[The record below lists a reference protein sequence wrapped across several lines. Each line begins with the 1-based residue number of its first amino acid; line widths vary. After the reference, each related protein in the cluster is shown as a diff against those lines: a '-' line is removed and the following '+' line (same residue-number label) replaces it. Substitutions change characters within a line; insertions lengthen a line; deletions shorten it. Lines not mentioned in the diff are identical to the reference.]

1 MGVLEVCKSN
11 EVTDVRRFGIRPSA
25 SLPRF
30 AAAFVMA
37 ALLACVFALSGCSS
51 DEGAGEGEGL
61 SPVRIGTMP
70 TEDFLPMWAAEK
82 DGLFADAGVGVELL
96 TFDSAQ
102 ALSAAIASG
111 DVDMAMTDIMRAAKL
126 TESGTPVDLEW
137 VTLGETADQGVFG
150 ILAPADAPYD
160 DLREMEAWFANPA
173 GDGQGE
179 EARFD
184 AADVR
189 GVGVGA
195 NTVPEYV
202 FDMLCEEAGVTLP
215 SEEVASLPERYGLVA
230 SGQLPGAALPASLLR
245 LGEAQGMKVVADDS
259 TGENLSQSVMVA
271 RAGWAADN
279 AEALSKVA
287 QAWDAAVKAIGAD
300 PAAYAPLLAEKANLN
315 EAIAS
320 DYPVSTYP
328 AASRDGRLVHPK
340 ESMVQPVLAW
350 MGDSGYGGKVSYDE
364 ATGALT
370 R

>member
-1 MGVLEVCKSN
+1 MG
-11 EVTDVRRFGIRPSA
+11 DVNASMFVRGAAGRARCGNAARKVPRTGRSGISTA
-25 SLPRF
+25 V
-30 AAAFVMA
+30 AFVLVS
-37 ALLACVFALSGCSS
+37 ALLACMFALSGCSS
-51 DEGAGEGEGL
+51 DKGAAEGDGF

-82 DGLFADAGVGVELL
+82 DGLFADAGVDVELL

-150 ILAPADAPYD
+150 ILAPADAPYSN
-160 DLREMEAWFANPA
+160 LQEMQAWFDSLAT
-173 GDGQGE
+173 
-179 EARFD
+179 
-184 AADVR
+184 ADVR

-202 FDMLCEEAGVTLP
+202 FDMLCNEAGVTLP

-245 LGEAQGMKVVADDS
+245 LGEAQGMKVIADDS
-259 TGENLSQSVMVA
+259 TGENLSQSVMAA
-271 RAGWAADN
+271 RSGWAADN

-287 QAWDAAVKAIGAD
+287 QAWDAAVEAINAN
-300 PAAYAPLLAEKANLN
+300 PAVYAPLLAEKANLN

-328 AASRDGRLVHPK
+328 AALRDGRPAHPK
-340 ESMVQPVLAW
+340 DSMVQPVLTW
-350 MGDSGYGGKVSYDE
+350 MAESCYGGNVSYDE

>member
-1 MGVLEVCKSN
+1 MGVLGICKS
-11 EVTDVRRFGIRPSA
+11 EGPVDVRGAVARRIRA
-25 SLPRF
+25 AVAF
-30 AAAFVMA
+30 AMV
-37 ALLACVFALSGCSS
+37 ALLALAMVGCSS
-51 DEGAGEGEGL
+51 EKPAGEGEGF

-82 DGLFADAGVGVELL
+82 DGMFADAGVDVELL

-102 ALSAAIASG
+102 ALSAAIAAG
-111 DVDMAMTDIMRAAKL
+111 EVDMAMTDIMRAAKL
-126 TESGTPVDLEW
+126 TESGTSVDLEW

-150 ILAPADAPYD
+150 ILAPADAPYNN
-160 DLREMEAWFANPA
+160 LQEMEAWFASP
-173 GDGQGE
+173 DGGQ
-179 EARFD
+179 A

-202 FDMLCEEAGVTLP
+202 FDKLCGEAGVTLP
-215 SEEVASLPERYGLVA
+215 SEEVASLPERFGLVA

-245 LGEAQGMKVVADDS
+245 LGEAQGMKVIADDS

-271 RAGWAADN
+271 RSGWAADN
-279 AEALSKVA
+279 AEAVTKVA
-287 QAWDAAVKAIGAD
+287 QAWDAAVEAIAAD

-328 AASRDGRLVHPK
+328 AALRDGQLAHPSA
-340 ESMVQPVLAW
+340 SMVQPVLAW
-350 MGDSGYGGKVSYDE
+350 MDESSYGGRVSYDE
-364 ATGALT
+364 ATGALA

>member
-1 MGVLEVCKSN
+1 
-11 EVTDVRRFGIRPSA
+11 
-25 SLPRF
+25 
-30 AAAFVMA
+30 
-37 ALLACVFALSGCSS
+37 
-51 DEGAGEGEGL
+51 
-61 SPVRIGTMP
+61 
-70 TEDFLPMWAAEK
+70 
-82 DGLFADAGVGVELL
+82 
-96 TFDSAQ
+96 
-102 ALSAAIASG
+102 
-111 DVDMAMTDIMRAAKL
+111 MAMTDIMRAAKL
-126 TESGTPVDLEW
+126 TESGTSVDLEW

-150 ILAPADAPYD
+150 ILAPADAPYSN
-160 DLREMEAWFANPA
+160 LQEMQAWFDSLAT
-173 GDGQGE
+173 
-179 EARFD
+179 
-184 AADVR
+184 ADVR

-202 FDMLCEEAGVTLP
+202 FDMLCSEAGVTLP

-245 LGEAQGMKVVADDS
+245 LGEAQGMKVIADDS
-259 TGENLSQSVMVA
+259 TGENLSQSVMAA

-287 QAWDAAVKAIGAD
+287 QAWDAAVEAINAN

-328 AASRDGRLVHPK
+328 AALRDGQPEHPK
-340 ESMVQPVLAW
+340 DSMVQPVLTW
-350 MGDSGYGGKVSYDE
+350 MAESGYGGNVSYDE